1 MSSPEFEIRPSV
13 LSGETADVYF
23 QRTLDILRGEGINPT
38 VSMEFF
44 PIRPGI
50 LCGMEEVKVLLHKIL
65 PEEQVEVWALP
76 EGDPVGAKEVTL
88 RIKARYAP
96 LGLYETAIRGILSSC
111 TGWATA
117 AHECVEAA
125 GGRPDDGGI
134 PIISFGAHHIHPN
147 VAGNMDYAA
156 IIGGCVSCTTVM
168 GAKLAGISPTGAMP
182 HALTLIMGDTTRAI
196 QALEKHLPPE
206 VPRIALVDTLRDEAD
221 EAISIAKTLKDRL
234 KGIRLDTLSER
245 GGVTPDL
252 VKEVRARLDMANFQH
267 VDIWVSG
274 GFTPERIR
282 QFRDSNAPIVG
293 LGVGSYISSAA
304 PNDFTGDI
312 KEVETRPIARR
323 GRIPGITENARL
335 ERIL

>member
-1 MSSPEFEIRPSV
+1 MASPEFEIRPSV

-23 QRTLDILRGEGINPT
+23 QRTMDVLRGEGLNPT

-44 PIRPGI
+44 PVRAGI
-50 LCGMEEVKVLLHKIL
+50 LCGMEEVKALLHKIL
-65 PEEQVEVWALP
+65 PEEQVEVWALH
-76 EGDPVGAKEVTL
+76 EGDPVSTKEVAL

-111 TGWATA
+111 TGWASA
-117 AHECVEAA
+117 AHECMEAA
-125 GGRPDDGGI
+125 GGRPDEGGI

-147 VAGNMDYAA
+147 VAANMDYAA
-156 IIGGCVSCTTVM
+156 VVGGCVSCTTVM
-168 GAKLAGISPTGAMP
+168 GAKLAGVSPTGAMP
-182 HALTLIMGDTTRAI
+182 HALTLIMGDTTRAV

-206 VPRIALVDTLRDEAD
+206 APRIALVDTLRDEAD
-221 EAISIAKTLKDRL
+221 EAIKVARALRDRL
-234 KGIRLDTLSER
+234 KGIRLDTLPEQ
-245 GGVTPDL
+245 GGVTPNL

-293 LGVGSYISSAA
+293 LGVGSYISSAS
-304 PNDFTGDI
+304 PNDFTADI
-312 KEVETRPIARR
+312 KEVENKPVARR
-323 GRIPGITENARL
+323 GRIPGITSNPRF
-335 ERIL
+335 ERVL